1 MGKLRILIVD
11 DHRIVREG
19 LRMALEVEQ
28 DIEVV
33 GEAGEGSEAVRLAME
48 LSPDLV
54 LMDVMMPGMNGID
67 ACQEI
72 RNLQSNTKVLML
84 TASDDS
90 ESVSASLVAGA
101 QGYFLKIGSG
111 EELIKA
117 VRAVGSG
124 HSILDPKITRTVTER
139 FARLV
144 NQEREREVDLL
155 TPRELDVLL
164 QVAQG
169 STNREVGE
177 KLVISEYTARNT
189 VGNILGKLGL
199 TNRSEL
205 VRWSYQ
211 HDLMGRVEPENSS

>member
-84 TASDDS
+84 TASDDA

-117 VRAVGSG
+117 VKAVGSG

-144 NQEREREVDLL
+144 NQEREREVDQL

-177 KLVISEYTARNT
+177 KLVISEFTARNT

-199 TNRSEL
+199 KNRSEL

-211 HDLMGRVEPENSS
+211 HDLMGRSEPESSS

>member
-1 MGKLRILIVD
+1 MSKLRILIAD

-28 DIEVV
+28 DFEVV
-33 GEAGEGSEAVRLAME
+33 GEAGEGSEAVRLARE
-48 LSPDLV
+48 LDPDIV

-72 RNLQSNTKVLML
+72 RNSQSKTKVLML
-84 TASDDS
+84 TASDDA

-101 QGYFLKIGSG
+101 QGYFLKIGGS
-111 EELIKA
+111 EELVKA
-117 VRAVGSG
+117 VRSVGNG
-124 HSILDPKITRTVTER
+124 QSILDPTITRAVTER

-144 NQEREREVDLL
+144 SRERQWEVDQL
-155 TPRELDVLL
+155 TPREKEVLL
-164 QVAQG
+164 LVAQG
-169 STNREVGE
+169 STNREIGE

-189 VGNILGKLGL
+189 VGNIFGKLGL
-199 TNRSEL
+199 KNRSEL

-211 HDLMGRVEPENSS
+211 HDLMGGSEP

>member
-144 NQEREREVDLL
+144 NQEREREVDQL

-199 TNRSEL
+199 KNRSEL

>member
-72 RNLQSNTKVLML
+72 RNLQSETKVLML
-84 TASDDS
+84 TASDDA
-90 ESVSASLVAGA
+90 ESVSAALVAGA

-144 NQEREREVDLL
+144 NQEREREVDQL
-155 TPRELDVLL
+155 TPREIDVLL

-169 STNREVGE
+169 STNREIGE

-199 TNRSEL
+199 KNRSEL

-211 HDLMGRVEPENSS
+211 HGLMGRAEPESPS